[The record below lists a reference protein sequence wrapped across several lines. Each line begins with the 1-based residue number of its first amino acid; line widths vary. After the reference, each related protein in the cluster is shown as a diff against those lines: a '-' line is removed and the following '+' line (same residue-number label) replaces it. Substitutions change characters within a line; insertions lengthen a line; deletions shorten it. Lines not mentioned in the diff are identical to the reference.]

1 MVQGINNSNVNK
13 TQATQSSNTETNGY
27 KIINK
32 KITNNTSESSDEKAV
47 KYTITDSA
55 SKENEAKK
63 EVEDAKNGGQNLKE
77 IAKNLAT
84 KCKEKNTNMEAIKQE
99 LAKYE
104 VEMKDYINANM
115 EIEDETES
123 QLKSCSEQAN
133 AEAKKAEQVQK
144 EIETKSKTVSDVYNN
159 SEATESDIKNAEEN
173 QSEIDALGVEYAKM
187 IQKMDKFDNCTSK
200 EIQKIAN
207 DKAEAMGK
215 SIKDIAGMLE
225 TNINDAINA
234 NEYADVAIEKGLEAA
249 KLKDN
254 RDEAYKAGFGGK
266 GFLSRFFATR
276 EAEAIGNYTIAQGE
290 QLGNSSQDVTKKA
303 NTVRKQYG
311 VKMKSTAGVNN
322 IIDKEYVNTGRM
334 ENLKEFEQGY
344 GLASKIKNIQIA
356 NDNKEI
362 INDVAE
368 QAKKKAGQK

>member
-1 MVQGINNSNVNK
+1 
-13 TQATQSSNTETNGY
+13 
-27 KIINK
+27 
-32 KITNNTSESSDEKAV
+32 
-47 KYTITDSA
+47 
-55 SKENEAKK
+55 
-63 EVEDAKNGGQNLKE
+63 
-77 IAKNLAT
+77 
-84 KCKEKNTNMEAIKQE
+84 
-99 LAKYE
+99 
-104 VEMKDYINANM
+104 
-115 EIEDETES
+115 
-123 QLKSCSEQAN
+123 
-133 AEAKKAEQVQK
+133 
-144 EIETKSKTVSDVYNN
+144 
-159 SEATESDIKNAEEN
+159 
-173 QSEIDALGVEYAKM
+173 
-187 IQKMDKFDNCTSK
+187 MDKFDNCTSK

-234 NEYADVAIEKGLEAA
+234 NEYADVAIEKGIEAA

-334 ENLKEFEQGY
+334 ENFKEFEQGY
-344 GLASKIKNIQIA
+344 GLASIIKNIPT
-356 NDNKEI
+356 
-362 INDVAE
+362 
-368 QAKKKAGQK
+368 